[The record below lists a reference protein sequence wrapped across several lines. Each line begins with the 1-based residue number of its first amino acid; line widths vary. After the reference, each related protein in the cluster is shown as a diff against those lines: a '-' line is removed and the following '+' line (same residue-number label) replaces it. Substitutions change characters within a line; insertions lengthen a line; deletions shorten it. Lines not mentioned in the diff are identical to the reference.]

1 MSAKSSKEGQAR
13 SPTWESQKH
22 PYTDAVDI
30 MYLVTDTGEFKDLQN
45 VPLISQGSALTDEI
59 DCIS

>member
-13 SPTWESQKH
+13 SPTWETQKH

-45 VPLISQGSALTDEI
+45 VPLIS
-59 DCIS
+59 